1 MPKPTTPLLAIILLP
16 ALLCGQQPKSKEPAG
31 PALRPSSQ
39 ALTISGVAVAA
50 ESFNPFRGERITLHY
65 TISRDAR
72 VTVKVFDPDRQ
83 FARALSNNV
92 VRKAGRVTESWDGKD
107 LDGKIVPNEAYFFTI
122 EAQDSTAH
130 KTVYDPVTFSGGEFG
145 NITRGQLDR
154 ESGTMTYKLSQP
166 SRILYRAGL
175 ASGLLFKT
183 IVDWEPRSSGTVT
196 EYWNGRD
203 EDNLLDVLSLKGNVM
218 VMTYMTLPDTSVIT
232 IGNDKL
238 TYRAYKRA
246 VATRRPMKEDRPVAN
261 ARKLSPH
268 FLKSR
273 LTDRAF
279 GVKVAFPDFDK
290 SGQPPAIP
298 SVKDRALIQLSIA
311 DIDREVLAGQQFEI
325 MVHVDTNFLLEEE
338 RGYVPFTAPIE
349 VKQIPPGEHTLT
361 INLITFGD
369 QIAVGSRKFRVVR

>member
-1 MPKPTTPLLAIILLP
+1 MFRSLLATLIFP
-16 ALLCGQQPKSKEPAG
+16 ALLGAQQPKSKAPSQAS
-31 PALRPSSQ
+31 LRPSSQ
-39 ALTISGVAVAA
+39 TLTISGVAIAA
-50 ESFNPFRGERITLHY
+50 ESFNPSRGEKIGLTYAL
-65 TISRDAR
+65 SRDAR
-72 VTVKVFDPDRQ
+72 VSVKVFDPDRQ
-83 FARALSNNV
+83 LVRTVSNNI
-92 VRKAGRVTESWDGKD
+92 VRRAGKVTESWDGKD
-107 LDGKIVPNEAYFFTI
+107 LDGKVVPNEAYFFTI
-122 EAQDSTAH
+122 EAQDSAAH
-130 KTVYDPVTFSGGEFG
+130 KAVYDPVTFSGGEFG

-238 TYRAYKRA
+238 IYRSYKRA
-246 VATRRPMKEDRPVAN
+246 VAARRPMKEDRPVAN

-279 GVKVAFPDFDK
+279 QVKIAFPDFDK
-290 SGQPPAIP
+290 PGQPPAVP
-298 SVKDRALIQLSIA
+298 SVKDSALIQLSIA
-311 DIDREVLAGQQFEI
+311 DTDREVLAGQQFEI

-338 RGYVPFTAPIE
+338 RGYVPFTSPIE
-349 VKQIPPGEHTLT
+349 IKQIPPGEHTLT
-361 INLITFGD
+361 INLVTFGD